1 MIFEDGKITEI
12 LCPFLSVLFY
22 RFKGLVICL
31 SIFFCFLFQHE
42 MLLFPVELRQNLLFL
57 RKNFAI
63 LCEQLSK
70 LITDILGLYELGS

>member
-1 MIFEDGKITEI
+1 
-12 LCPFLSVLFY
+12 
-22 RFKGLVICL
+22 
-31 SIFFCFLFQHE
+31 

-70 LITDILGLYELGS
+70 LVTDILGLYELGS